1 MSLRSKENEGGSVL
15 PFIGQLLYT
24 KEGWIVLSNNEKYT
38 VANFD
43 KLNVADHHDTK
54 VEFTESDE
62 AHYLLPFG
70 SPNKICL
77 IFIQT
82 EWTKREC
89 ELCNGKGYVNTI
101 KYCENC
107 HGHGV
112 IFILTIKS

>member
-1 MSLRSKENEGGSVL
+1 ML

-70 SPNKICL
+70 SSNRVCVVK
-77 IFIQT
+77 T
-82 EWTKREC
+82 
-89 ELCNGKGYVNTI
+89 V
-101 KYCENC
+101 KYNNC
-107 HGHGV
+107 
-112 IFILTIKS
+112 TAEKYNN

>member
-1 MSLRSKENEGGSVL
+1 ML

-54 VEFTESDE
+54 VQFVESDE

-70 SPNKICL
+70 SSNRVCVVK
-77 IFIQT
+77 T
-82 EWTKREC
+82 
-89 ELCNGKGYVNTI
+89 V
-101 KYCENC
+101 KYNYCTAEKYN
-107 HGHGV
+107 
-112 IFILTIKS
+112 L